1 MEARKNCCEN
11 FNRDIPLYWL
21 SGGEKKKIKNASSVI
36 NVLFEKKEEEREEG
50 KKENTGDIVIPGMD
64 GGKKAGGCCFRKSG
78 SFRMVAQGRERSV
91 RDSGSLDLV

>member
-1 MEARKNCCEN
+1 MCFSKKRRK
-11 FNRDIPLYWL
+11 R
-21 SGGEKKKIKNASSVI
+21 GR
-36 NVLFEKKEEEREEG
+36 RE